1 MGDLTS
7 QWMNGGSNACMYS
20 IALAACVRAM
30 RAMRT
35 RCARRRRARGR
46 THTVCLRLALPSAE
60 CVLCAR
66 TRAG

>member
-20 IALAACVRAM
+20 IALAACVRA
-30 RAMRT
+30 
-35 RCARRRRARGR
+35 CARVARVGDARAG
-46 THTVCLRLALPSAE
+46 THTVCLRQALPRAQ